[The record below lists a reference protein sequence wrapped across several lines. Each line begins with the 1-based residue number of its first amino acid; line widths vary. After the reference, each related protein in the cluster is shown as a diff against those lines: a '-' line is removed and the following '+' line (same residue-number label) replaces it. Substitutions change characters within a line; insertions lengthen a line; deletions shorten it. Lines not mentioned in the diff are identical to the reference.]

1 VQPEVVLIEE
11 DRVILHLV
19 GDEVEVTRE
28 KEEKGWLMKRDRWHV
43 CEAPLQILYDL
54 I

>member
-1 VQPEVVLIEE
+1 MQPEVVLIEE

-28 KEEKGWLMKRDRWHV
+28 KEKKGWLMKHDHWHV
-43 CEAPLQILYDL
+43 CEALLQILSDL